1 MPPEEEETVAEPRGT
16 ADTAAEAMPATAAA
30 DDPTAAGLSDTE
42 LATVAPDVL
51 AQSLGEYFA
60 AWGRRIR
67 NGESGA
73 LPIIIGLVVIVIFFQ
88 IEQSTFLSSGNLVNL
103 FIEAAAYI
111 LFGAAEIWVLILSEI
126 DLSVGYVAAVAA
138 FVIAELIAA
147 PVGLPWWL
155 GIIGGLIV
163 CAFLG
168 WVQGTLIT
176 RLGLPSFIVT
186 LGGLLGFEGVMLE
199 IANIDK
205 SAVGGVM
212 SISSNSPVSNL
223 VNGNISPILGWI
235 ALVVILAV
243 FAAVTLT
250 GTARRRARGLS
261 TAPMSVTILR
271 IVVTAIGGFVTV
283 LICNRNR
290 GNLATLEGV
299 PWVIPFVLLII
310 LGYSFFLART
320 RPGRYIYA
328 IGANPEAARRAGINV
343 SRIRTIGFVMAS
355 VTAGLAGLAYESRQ
369 GSISTDIDGGNLVLF
384 AVAAA
389 VIGGTS
395 LFGGKGKMLH
405 ALLGGIVIAAVFN
418 GLALMNV
425 SAAVQDMATA
435 VVLIAAVTL
444 DSLVRRRGA
453 AGGR

>member
-16 ADTAAEAMPATAAA
+16 TDTAADVKPATAVAE
-30 DDPTAAGLSDTE
+30 DPTAAGLSDAE
-42 LATVAPDVL
+42 LTTVAPDVL
-51 AQSLGEYFA
+51 AQSLGDYFG

-73 LPIIIGLVVIVIFFQ
+73 LPIILGLVVIVLFFQ

-103 FIEAAAYI
+103 FVEAAAYI

-310 LGYSFFLART
+310 MGYSFFLSRT

-343 SRIRTIGFVMAS
+343 ARIRTLGFVMCS

-384 AVAAA
+384 GVAAA

-405 ALLGGIVIAAVFN
+405 ALLGGIVIAVVFN

-425 SAAVQDMATA
+425 NAAVQDMATA

-444 DSLVRRRGA
+444 DALVRRRA
-453 AGGR
+453 TAR

>member
-1 MPPEEEETVAEPRGT
+1 MPHEEEETVSETRGPT
-16 ADTAAEAMPATAAA
+16 DAATDPQSATVVV
-30 DDPTAAGLSDTE
+30 DDPTAGLSDADLT
-42 LATVAPDVL
+42 TVAPDVL

-73 LPIIIGLVVIVIFFQ
+73 LPIIVGLIIIVIFFQ
-88 IEQSTFLSSGNLVNL
+88 IEQSTFLSSDNLVNL
-103 FIEAAAYI
+103 FVEAAAYV
-111 LFGAAEIWVLILSEI
+111 LFGAAEIWVLLLSEI
-126 DLSVGYVAAVAA
+126 DLSVGYVAGVAA

-155 GIIGGLIV
+155 GIIGGLVV

-168 WVQGTLIT
+168 WIQGTLIT

-205 SAVGGVM
+205 TAVGGVM
-212 SISSNSPVSNL
+212 SISSTSPVYNL
-223 VNGNISPILGWI
+223 VNANMSAALGWI
-235 ALVVILAV
+235 ALVVIIAV

-250 GTARRRARGLS
+250 STARRRARGLS
-261 TAPMSVTILR
+261 TGPISVTILR
-271 IVVTAIGGFVTV
+271 IVVTAIGGFVIV
-283 LICNRNR
+283 LICNS
-290 GNLATLEGV
+290 NLPSGV
-299 PWVIPFVLLII
+299 PWVIPFVLVII

-343 SRIRTIGFVMAS
+343 ARIRTLGFVMAA

-389 VIGGTS
+389 VIGGPS

-418 GLALMNV
+418 GLALMGI
-425 SAAVQDMATA
+425 SAAGQDMATA

-444 DSLVRRRGA
+444 DSLVRRRA
-453 AGGR
+453 TVR